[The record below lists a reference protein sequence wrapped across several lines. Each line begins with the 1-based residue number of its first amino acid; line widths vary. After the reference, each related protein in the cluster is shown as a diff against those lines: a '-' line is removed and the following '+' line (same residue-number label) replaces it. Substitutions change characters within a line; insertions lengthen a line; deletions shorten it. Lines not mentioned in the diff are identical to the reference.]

1 MLHNPTKWRLLPHF
15 INEQFEAHRLN
26 DLPKAEVEENRRSQ
40 GRVNPHRD
48 SVVHALVQDSDLIL
62 HAALLALQ
70 SLLGDA
76 FDGHQLVSSFIF
88 CQDYL

>member
-1 MLHNPTKWRLLPHF
+1 MT
-15 INEQFEAHRLN
+15 
-26 DLPKAEVEENRRSQ
+26 
-40 GRVNPHRD
+40 
-48 SVVHALVQDSDLIL
+48 HALVQDSDLIL

-76 FDGHQLVSSFIF
+76 FDGHQLVSSLIF

>member
-1 MLHNPTKWRLLPHF
+1 MLC
-15 INEQFEAHRLN
+15 
-26 DLPKAEVEENRRSQ
+26 PKQ
-40 GRVNPHRD
+40 GSD
-48 SVVHALVQDSDLIL
+48 GDGKGQSGQGQAMAHALVQHSNLIF

-76 FDGHQLVSSFIF
+76 FDGHQLLSPFVF

>member
-1 MLHNPTKWRLLPHF
+1 MGGV
-15 INEQFEAHRLN
+15 
-26 DLPKAEVEENRRSQ
+26 KAGSTQARHTVA
-40 GRVNPHRD
+40 
-48 SVVHALVQDSDLIL
+48 HALVQDSDLIL

-76 FDGHQLVSSFIF
+76 FDGHQLVSSLIF